1 MPLLRSD
8 IRASDTDREAVA
20 EFLKRHYTA
29 GRLTEDEFDARVDAA
44 YAAVGLS
51 QLDRLVGD
59 LPAHP
64 PAPPARRSSVRP
76 VAACLTAAV
85 LAVAVA
91 TVVPP
96 EAWAMLLVL
105 ALPLLLFAG
114 MALMM
119 LAPVAIP
126 VVLLVWL
133 VHAMKRAAAPL
144 PLNGGA
150 RQAPLRGSASRRR
163 LG

>member
-8 IRASDTDREAVA
+8 IRASDADREAVA

-59 LPAHP
+59 LPAYP
-64 PAPPARRSSVRP
+64 PAPPAQRSSVRP

-96 EAWAMLLVL
+96 EAWAMVLVL

-126 VVLLVWL
+126 VLVVVGL
-133 VHAMKRAAAPL
+133 VYAVRSAAAP
-144 PLNGGA
+144 
-150 RQAPLRGSASRRR
+150 APLSGVGPRAPLPGSASRRR
-163 LG
+163 LS

>member
-8 IRASDTDREAVA
+8 IRASDADREAVA

-51 QLDRLVGD
+51 QLDRLVAD

-76 VAACLTAAV
+76 VVACLAVAV
-85 LAVAVA
+85 LAVAA
-91 TVVPP
+91 ASVVPG
-96 EAWAMLLVL
+96 EVWAVLLVL
-105 ALPLLLFAG
+105 ALSLLLFAG

-126 VVLLVWL
+126 IVLVVWL
-133 VHAMKRAAAPL
+133 VHAVRRAGAPVPLSGAGPRAPL
-144 PLNGGA
+144 P
-150 RQAPLRGSASRRR
+150 GSASRRR
-163 LG
+163 LS